1 MMMTTSFRW
10 IALSTLGALATFSAP
25 ALAAGGETSSPT
37 AAPPTVT
44 ASPVPATPPAVPAP
58 PYSLP
63 WQLRPAGPATVVR
76 SDTSVAFY
84 DGTAGQAGS
93 TVATMLLA
101 SAKVTPTLAPLL
113 RVGFVQ
119 NDAPG
124 ATPDGTSVVNPLL
137 GLTWGRRWGGMRV
150 AAFAAGTVPVGQGGG
165 DKPDAGAS
173 TANTAGLRARSG
185 MDNAMFA
192 VNYFAAIGGA
202 DVAYVDH
209 DLTVQA
215 EVTLFELM
223 RVRGEHAAGSMDGT
237 RTNSTAG
244 LHVGYFLFSKLSL
257 GGELRY
263 QRWLST
269 PTQLVMGNRV
279 DISDAAKDTL
289 TVAAGPRLHLPLGH
303 GMVFRPG
310 VSYAQ
315 GLDQPLSSASY
326 HMVQVDLPISF

>member
-1 MMMTTSFRW
+1 MLTLSFRW
-10 IALSTLGALATFSAP
+10 MALPTLAGALAAFAAP
-25 ALAAGGETSSPT
+25 ALAASGEPSSPT
-37 AAPPTVT
+37 APPTVT
-44 ASPVPATPPAVPAP
+44 ASISPAAAAVAPPAP

-63 WQLRPAGPATVVR
+63 WQLRPAAPASVVR

-84 DGTAGQAGS
+84 DGAAGQAGS

-101 SAKVTPTLAPLL
+101 SAKVTPSLAPLL
-113 RVGFVQ
+113 RLGFVQ

-124 ATPDGTSVVNPLL
+124 ATPDGTSVVNPLV
-137 GLTWGRRWGGMRV
+137 GLTWGRRLGGLRV
-150 AAFAAGTVPVGQGGG
+150 AAFVAGTVPIGQGGG
-165 DKPDAGAS
+165 DKPDAGAAG
-173 TANTAGLRARSG
+173 ANTAGLRARSG

-192 VNYFAAIGGA
+192 VNYFTAIGGA

-209 DLTVQA
+209 KLTVQL

-223 RVRGEHAAGSMDGT
+223 RVRGEHAAGSTDGT

-244 LHVGYFLFSKLSL
+244 LHVGYFVLSKLSL

-263 QRWLST
+263 QRWLSK

-279 DISDAAKDTL
+279 DISDAAKDTV
-289 TVAAGPRLHLPLGH
+289 TVAVGPRLHLPLGR

-310 VSYAQ
+310 ISYAR
-315 GLDQPLSSASY
+315 GLDQPLRGASY
-326 HMVQVDLPISF
+326 NMVQVDLPISF

>member
-1 MMMTTSFRW
+1 MSTFSFRW
-10 IALSTLGALATFSAP
+10 IALATLAGAVAVFSAP
-25 ALAAGGETSSPT
+25 ALAASGEPT
-37 AAPPTVT
+37 TPPTVT
-44 ASPVPATPPAVPAP
+44 ASISPFAAVAPPAP

-63 WQLRPAGPATVVR
+63 WQLRPAAPASVVR

-84 DGTAGQAGS
+84 DGTAGQGGS
-93 TVATMLLA
+93 TVATMLFA
-101 SAKVTPTLAPLL
+101 SAKVTPSLAPLL
-113 RVGFVQ
+113 RLGFVQ

-124 ATPDGTSVVNPLL
+124 ATPDGTSVVNPLV
-137 GLTWGRRWGGMRV
+137 GLTWGRRLSGLRV
-150 AAFAAGTVPVGQGGG
+150 SAFAAGTVPIGQGGG
-165 DKPDAGAS
+165 DKPDAGAAG
-173 TANTAGLRARSG
+173 ANTAGLRARSG

-209 DLTVQA
+209 KLTVQL
-215 EVTLFELM
+215 ELTLFELL
-223 RVRGEHAAGSMDGT
+223 RVRGERAAGSTDAT

-244 LHVGYFLFSKLSL
+244 LHVGYFVLSKFSL

-279 DISDAAKDTL
+279 DISDAAKDMV
-289 TVAAGPRLHLPLGH
+289 TVALGPRLHLPIGR

-310 VSYAQ
+310 ISYAR
-315 GLDQPLSSASY
+315 GLDQPLRGASY
-326 HMVQVDLPISF
+326 NMVQVDLPVSF

>member
-1 MMMTTSFRW
+1 MPTLSFRHL
-10 IALSTLGALATFSAP
+10 ALLVLAGSFAAFSAP
-25 ALAAGGETSSPT
+25 ARAASGEPSSPT
-37 AAPPTVT
+37 TPPTVT
-44 ASPVPATPPAVPAP
+44 ASISPAAAAAPPAP

-63 WQLRPAGPATVVR
+63 WQLRPAAPASVVR

-101 SAKVTPTLAPLL
+101 SVKVTPSLAPLL
-113 RVGFVQ
+113 RLGFVQ

-124 ATPDGTSVVNPLL
+124 ATADGTSVVNPLV
-137 GLTWGRRWGGMRV
+137 GLTWGRRLGGLRV
-150 AAFAAGTVPVGQGGG
+150 AAFAAGTVPIGQGGG
-165 DKPDAGAS
+165 DKPDAGAAG
-173 TANTAGLRARSG
+173 ANTAGLRARSG

-192 VNYFAAIGGA
+192 VNYFTAIGGA

-209 DLTVQA
+209 KLTVQV
-215 EVTLFELM
+215 ELTLFELM
-223 RVRGEHAAGSMDGT
+223 RVRGDHAAGSTDST

-244 LHVGYFLFSKLSL
+244 LHVGYFVLSKLSL

-279 DISDAAKDTL
+279 DISDAAKDTV
-289 TVAAGPRLHLPLGH
+289 TVALGPRLHLPLGR

-310 VSYAQ
+310 ISYAR
-315 GLDQPLSSASY
+315 GLDQPLRGASY
-326 HMVQVDLPISF
+326 NMVQVDLPISF